1 MKKESSRP
9 DADLLLSF
17 LFGHSTGLGRTMPRR
32 PPANMMAGST
42 TVSDGGA
49 EMELITARE
58 IITGLITLAMYEFF
72 FRPLIFKTGIKRSNK
87 KEICD

>member
-1 MKKESSRP
+1 MRIRCS
-9 DADLLLSF
+9 LLFS
-17 LFGHSTGLGRTMPRR
+17 GHSTGLGRTIPRR
-32 PPANMMAGST
+32 PPAKMMAGST
-42 TVSDGGA
+42 IVSFGGA